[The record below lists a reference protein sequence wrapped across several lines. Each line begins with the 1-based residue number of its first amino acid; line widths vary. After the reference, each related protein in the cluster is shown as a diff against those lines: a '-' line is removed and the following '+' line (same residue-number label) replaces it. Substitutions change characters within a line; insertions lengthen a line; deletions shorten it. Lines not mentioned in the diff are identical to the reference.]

1 MIEAH
6 GDTVA
11 EAMPNLKKNSF
22 VEIESDYTS
31 KRNILLRIN
40 LKLEAEVH
48 TKKNVKES
56 KKKNRDTAVTKTD
69 RNPCLVGD
77 NK

>member
-1 MIEAH
+1 MTEAH

-56 KKKNRDTAVTKTD
+56 KKKIGIQ
-69 RNPCLVGD
+69 L
-77 NK
+77 

>member
-56 KKKNRDTAVTKTD
+56 KKKIGIQ
-69 RNPCLVGD
+69 L
-77 NK
+77 

>member
-1 MIEAH
+1 MTEAH

-48 TKKNVKES
+48 TKKKRERKQ
-56 KKKNRDTAVTKTD
+56 KKK
-69 RNPCLVGD
+69 
-77 NK
+77 